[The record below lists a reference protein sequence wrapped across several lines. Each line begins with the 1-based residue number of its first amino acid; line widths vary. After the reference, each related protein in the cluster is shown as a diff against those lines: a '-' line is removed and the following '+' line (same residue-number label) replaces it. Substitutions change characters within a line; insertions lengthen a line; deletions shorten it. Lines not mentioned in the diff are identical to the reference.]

1 MEVVIC
7 DTNREYAKRL
17 IAFLR
22 KQDNGL
28 IVRYAGDVEILLKEV
43 TTVDCLIID
52 ENLYEAN
59 AATLKSK
66 LTALRMIILSER
78 KQEYYSQG
86 HYYKYE
92 SASKL
97 MKAICEQPEQSSAS
111 EVDSLIIDR
120 KIRIKNE
127 VLKRLPRRSSESEEE
142 IYRIIDDCL
151 MREQR
156 QHPFRV
162 GEQEML
168 RRELFHAIRGLDV
181 IQELL
186 EDEEITEIMVN
197 GYDRIFIEKG
207 GRLYDSGRSF
217 DSRERLLE
225 IIRKIVA
232 EANRTINL
240 TSPIVDAR
248 LKDGSRVNAV
258 LDPVAINGPIL
269 TIRRFGEIP
278 ITAERL
284 VEMGSVTEECLQM
297 LKQLV
302 RAGYNILIS
311 GGTGAGKTTFLNIMS
326 SFIPHDERIIT
337 IEDSAE
343 LQLHGIENLVRL
355 EARMATPDGVQEIS
369 IRSLIKTALR
379 SRPDRVIVGE
389 VRSEEAIDMLQ
400 AFNIGEDGSMSTI
413 HANSAVDALY
423 RLETIVMLHSEI
435 PLTALRRQ
443 IASGIDIV
451 VHIGRLR
458 DKSRHVLEIVEVLGV
473 DGGELQTHPI
483 FRFEELGEDELKVK
497 GMLKQCG
504 KLQHIDKLK
513 RAGLAYEL

>member
-7 DTNREYAKRL
+7 DPNQEYAKRL
-17 IAFLR
+17 MLFMRRQEEPIE
-22 KQDNGL
+22 
-28 IVRYAGDVEILLKEV
+28 VRYFPEV
-43 TTVDCLIID
+43 
-52 ENLYEAN
+52 NP
-59 AATLKSK
+59 
-66 LTALRMIILSER
+66 ILSESNPADCLLIDEDLYVACSGALEGKVVALKILILSEH

-86 HYYKYE
+86 HVYKYG
-92 SASKL
+92 SARKL
-97 MKAICEQPEQSSAS
+97 LDEINRKEEVTKTQ
-111 EVDSLIIDR
+111 EVDALSIDR
-120 KIRIKNE
+120 KVRVKGE
-127 VLKRLPRRSSESEEE
+127 VLRRLPRRSAETEDE
-142 IYRIIDDCL
+142 IFRVIDECL
-151 MREQR
+151 NRENR
-156 QHPFRV
+156 QHPFRA
-162 GEQEML
+162 GEQEIL
-168 RRELFHAIRGLDV
+168 RRELLNSIHGLDV

-186 EDEEITEIMVN
+186 EDEDITEIMVN
-197 GYDRIFIEKG
+197 GYERIFIEKG

-217 DSRERLLE
+217 ESKERLLD

-248 LKDGSRVNAV
+248 LKDGSRVNAI

-278 ITAERL
+278 ITAEKL
-284 VEMGSVTEECLQM
+284 VEMGSITEECLKT
-297 LKQLV
+297 LRLLV
-302 RAGYNILIS
+302 QAGYNILIS

-326 SFIPHDERIIT
+326 SFIPSDERIIT

-343 LQLHGIENLVRL
+343 LNLHGIENLVRF

-369 IRSLIKTALR
+369 IRDLIKTALR

-389 VRSEEAIDMLQ
+389 VRSAEAIDMLQ

-423 RLETIVMLHSEI
+423 RLETIIMLHSEI

-458 DKSRHVLEIVEVLGV
+458 DKSRHVLEIVEVLGMA
-473 DGGELQTHPI
+473 ENEIQTGVLY
-483 FRFEELGEDELKVK
+483 RFDELSDDGFCVRGNLVK
-497 GMLKQCG
+497 CMP
-504 KLQHIDKLK
+504 LQNRDKLV
-513 RAGLAYEL
+513 RAGITYAV